1 MHIRY
6 SKQTAHLT
14 RHLCL
19 SKSTIM
25 SFRLMNLITQMAL
38 RKLAVTSSLL
48 FLLFLIPS
56 FGEIGNIT
64 SQTRAAQIT
73 RKGDKILTEVN
84 TPVEMRDLIQTLKGR
99 ANIKFVDDT
108 KVSVTEY
115 SKLLI
120 DEFVYNPE
128 KKTGKLSLK
137 AALGTI
143 RYSSGKIAKNSRQ
156 NVKIKSPTACVS
168 VRGTDFTMNVQEDG
182 ASSFLLL
189 PSVDADGNSYIGS
202 IDVSTLG
209 GTVTLDQAYEAT
221 TVTTAI
227 APPTPPQV
235 IQQDGP
241 VKGKKQ
247 DAGKDNNEDKKPTDE
262 KDDAKIDEIKIK
274 KKETQIMNTFLKMND
289 GRYVFFS
296 KDKDNMIS
304 LIVEDGSNVTV
315 NYDNRGSII
324 NAKFNSGN
332 NVLFNI
338 KQQ

>member
-1 MHIRY
+1 
-6 SKQTAHLT
+6 
-14 RHLCL
+14 
-19 SKSTIM
+19 
-25 SFRLMNLITQMAL
+25 MNLATQMVL
-38 RKLAVTSSLL
+38 RKPVVKAVTSSLL
-48 FLLFLIPS
+48 FLLFLTPA

-156 NVKIKSPTACVS
+156 NVKIKSPTASVS

-182 ASSFLLL
+182 ATSFLLL
-189 PSVDADGNSYIGS
+189 PSTDTDGSSYVGS

-227 APPTPPQV
+227 APPSGERTVVVQDLRIHAWFRFIRPVFQV
-235 IQQDGP
+235 RRTSS
-241 VKGKKQ
+241 
-247 DAGKDNNEDKKPTDE
+247 A
-262 KDDAKIDEIKIK
+262 
-274 KKETQIMNTFLKMND
+274 
-289 GRYVFFS
+289 S
-296 KDKDNMIS
+296 
-304 LIVEDGSNVTV
+304 
-315 NYDNRGSII
+315 
-324 NAKFNSGN
+324 
-332 NVLFNI
+332 
-338 KQQ
+338 

>member
-1 MHIRY
+1 MN
-6 SKQTAHLT
+6 SLTQTALHRVLVISLT
-14 RHLCL
+14 L
-19 SKSTIM
+19 STLSV
-25 SFRLMNLITQMAL
+25 SVYA
-38 RKLAVTSSLL
+38 
-48 FLLFLIPS
+48 
-56 FGEIGNIT
+56 EIGNVT

-99 ANIKFVDDT
+99 TDIKFVDDT

-156 NVKIKSPTACVS
+156 NVKIKSPTASVS

-189 PSVDADGNSYIGS
+189 PSTDEKGNSYVGS
-202 IDVSTLG
+202 IEVATLG
-209 GTVTLDQAYEAT
+209 GKVTLDQAYEAT

-227 APPTPPQV
+227 APPSPPQV

-241 VKGKKQ
+241 AGPKKDKGKN
-247 DAGKDNNEDKKPTDE
+247 DNNENKKPADKE
-262 KDDAKIDEIKIK
+262 DGKNDFEDIKIK
-274 KKETQIMNTFLKMND
+274 RKEKQIMNTFLKMED

>member
-1 MHIRY
+1 MSSLIQMVPLRVTLIL
-6 SKQTAHLT
+6 SIL
-14 RHLCL
+14 LCL
-19 SKSTIM
+19 FST
-25 SFRLMNLITQMAL
+25 S
-38 RKLAVTSSLL
+38 LAEVGNVTA
-48 FLLFLIPS
+48 
-56 FGEIGNIT
+56 
-64 SQTRAAQIT
+64 QTRAAQIT
-73 RKGDKILTEVN
+73 RKGDKILTEVD

-99 ANIKFVDDT
+99 ADIKFVDDT

-156 NVKIKSPTACVS
+156 NVKIKSPTASVS

-182 ASSFLLL
+182 ASSFILL
-189 PSVDADGNSYIGS
+189 PSTDDAGKSYVGS

-209 GTVTLDQAYEAT
+209 GTVTLNQAYEAT

-241 VKGKKQ
+241 AEPKKK
-247 DAGKDNNEDKKPTDE
+247 DNKDNNENNNNAGDNEGDKKEDF
-262 KDDAKIDEIKIK
+262 DDIKIK
-274 KKETQIMNTFLKMND
+274 RKEKQLMNTFLKMED

-315 NYDNRGSII
+315 NYDNKGSII

-332 NVLFNI
+332 NVQFNI

>member
-1 MHIRY
+1 M
-6 SKQTAHLT
+6 
-14 RHLCL
+14 L
-19 SKSTIM
+19 S
-25 SFRLMNLITQMAL
+25 LILNILSVSVYA
-38 RKLAVTSSLL
+38 
-48 FLLFLIPS
+48 
-56 FGEIGNIT
+56 EIGSVT
-64 SQTRAAQIT
+64 SQTKAARIT

-84 TPVEMRDLIQTLKGR
+84 TPVEMRDLIETLKGR
-99 ANIKFVDDT
+99 TNIKFVDDT

-128 KKTGKLSLK
+128 NKTGKLSLK

-156 NVKIKSPTACVS
+156 NVKIKSPTASVS
-168 VRGTDFTMNVQEDG
+168 VRGTDFTINVQEDG

-189 PSVDADGNSYIGS
+189 PSTDEAGKSYVGS

-209 GTVTLDQAYEAT
+209 GTVTLNKAYEAT
-221 TVTTAI
+221 TVTSAI
-227 APPTPPQV
+227 APPTPPVV

-241 VKGKKQ
+241 AVKDKDDKKK
-247 DAGKDNNEDKKPTDE
+247 DNLEKDNNAEDNKDE
-262 KDDAKIDEIKIK
+262 QKLEDIEIKR
-274 KKETQIMNTFLKMND
+274 KEKQIMNTFLKMDD

-296 KDKDNMIS
+296 KDKDNLIS
-304 LIVEDGSNVTV
+304 LIVEDGANVTV
-315 NYDNRGSII
+315 NYDNSGSII
-324 NAKFNSGN
+324 NAKMNSGN

>member
-1 MHIRY
+1 MVPLKATLIL
-6 SKQTAHLT
+6 SIL
-14 RHLCL
+14 LCL
-19 SKSTIM
+19 FSIS
-25 SFRLMNLITQMAL
+25 
-38 RKLAVTSSLL
+38 LAEVGNVTA
-48 FLLFLIPS
+48 
-56 FGEIGNIT
+56 
-64 SQTRAAQIT
+64 QTRAAQIT
-73 RKGDKILTEVN
+73 RKGDKILTEVD

-99 ANIKFVDDT
+99 ADIKFVDDT

-156 NVKIKSPTACVS
+156 NVKIKSPTASVS

-182 ASSFLLL
+182 ASSFILL
-189 PSVDADGNSYIGS
+189 PSTDDAGKSYVGS

-209 GTVTLDQAYEAT
+209 GTVTLNQAYEAT

-241 VKGKKQ
+241 GEPKKK
-247 DAGKDNNEDKKPTDE
+247 DNKDNNENNNNAGDNEGDKKEDF
-262 KDDAKIDEIKIK
+262 DDIKIK
-274 KKETQIMNTFLKMND
+274 RKEKQLMNTFLKMED

-315 NYDNRGSII
+315 NYDNKGSII

-332 NVLFNI
+332 NVQFNI

>member
-1 MHIRY
+1 MVPLKATLIL
-6 SKQTAHLT
+6 SVL
-14 RHLCL
+14 LCL
-19 SKSTIM
+19 LS
-25 SFRLMNLITQMAL
+25 
-38 RKLAVTSSLL
+38 SSLA
-48 FLLFLIPS
+48 
-56 FGEIGNIT
+56 EVGNVT
-64 SQTRAAQIT
+64 AQTRAAQIT
-73 RKGDKILTEVN
+73 RKGDKILTEVD

-99 ANIKFVDDT
+99 ADIRFVDDT

-115 SKLLI
+115 SKLVI

-156 NVKIKSPTACVS
+156 NVKIKSPTASVS

-182 ASSFLLL
+182 ASSFILL
-189 PSVDADGNSYIGS
+189 PSTDEAGESYIGS

-209 GTVTLDQAYEAT
+209 GTVTLNQAYEAT

-235 IQQDGP
+235 IKQDGP
-241 VKGKKQ
+241 AEPKK
-247 DAGKDNNEDKKPTDE
+247 KIKNDNNEKNNAGDNEDE
-262 KDDAKIDEIKIK
+262 KGDFDDIEIKRTEAK
-274 KKETQIMNTFLKMND
+274 LMNTFLRMED

-296 KDKDNMIS
+296 KDKDNMLS

-315 NYDNRGSII
+315 NYDNKGSII

-332 NVLFNI
+332 NVQFNI

>member
-1 MHIRY
+1 MVYRKVI
-6 SKQTAHLT
+6 LI
-14 RHLCL
+14 LILNLL
-19 SKSTIM
+19 SISVYGK
-25 SFRLMNLITQMAL
+25 
-38 RKLAVTSSLL
+38 V
-48 FLLFLIPS
+48 
-56 FGEIGNIT
+56 GNVV
-64 SQTRAAQIT
+64 SQTKAAQIT
-73 RKGDKILTEVN
+73 RKGDKILTEVD
-84 TPVEMRDLIQTLKGR
+84 TPVEMRDVIETLKGR
-99 ANIKFVDDT
+99 TNIKFVDDT

-143 RYSSGKIAKNSRQ
+143 RYSSGKIAQNSGK
-156 NVKIKSPTACVS
+156 NVKIKSPTASVS

-189 PSVDADGNSYIGS
+189 PSTDDAGKSYVGS

-209 GTVTLDQAYEAT
+209 GTVTLNKAYQAT
-221 TVTTAI
+221 SVTSAI

-235 IQQDGP
+235 IKQDGP
-241 VKGKKQ
+241 AVKEDKEK
-247 DAGKDNNEDKKPTDE
+247 KDNLENDKNTEEEEE
-262 KDDAKIDEIKIK
+262 KEEFDDIKIK
-274 KKETQIMNTFLKMND
+274 RKEKQTMNTFLKMDD

-315 NYDNRGSII
+315 NYDNKGSII
-324 NAKFNSGN
+324 NAKMNSGN
-332 NVLFNI
+332 NVQFNI

>member
-1 MHIRY
+1 
-6 SKQTAHLT
+6 
-14 RHLCL
+14 
-19 SKSTIM
+19 
-25 SFRLMNLITQMAL
+25 
-38 RKLAVTSSLL
+38 
-48 FLLFLIPS
+48 
-56 FGEIGNIT
+56 
-64 SQTRAAQIT
+64 
-73 RKGDKILTEVN
+73 
-84 TPVEMRDLIQTLKGR
+84 MRDLIETLKGR

-156 NVKIKSPTACVS
+156 NVKIKSPTASVS

-189 PSVDADGNSYIGS
+189 PSTDEAGKSYVGS

-209 GTVTLDQAYEAT
+209 GTVTLSQAYEAT
-221 TVTTAI
+221 TVVSAI
-227 APPTPPQV
+227 AAPTPPQV
-235 IQQDGP
+235 IQQDGQ
-241 VKGKKQ
+241 KGPKKEKKQ
-247 DAGKDNNEDKKPTDE
+247 KDNNENKDTGSREEDDKE
-262 KDDAKIDEIKIK
+262 FDEIKIK
-274 KKETQIMNTFLKMND
+274 RKEKQIMNTFLKMED

-315 NYDNRGSII
+315 NYDNKGSII

-332 NVLFNI
+332 NVQFNI

>member
-1 MHIRY
+1 MTTLIQVVPL
-6 SKQTAHLT
+6 KVTLT
-14 RHLCL
+14 LSILLCL
-19 SKSTIM
+19 FST
-25 SFRLMNLITQMAL
+25 S
-38 RKLAVTSSLL
+38 LAEVGNVTA
-48 FLLFLIPS
+48 
-56 FGEIGNIT
+56 
-64 SQTRAAQIT
+64 QTRAAQIT
-73 RKGDKILTEVN
+73 RKGDKILTEVD

-99 ANIKFVDDT
+99 ADIKFVDDT

-115 SKLLI
+115 SKLII

-143 RYSSGKIAKNSRQ
+143 RYSSGKIAKNSRK
-156 NVKIKSPTACVS
+156 NVKIKSPTASVS

-182 ASSFLLL
+182 ASSFILL
-189 PSVDADGNSYIGS
+189 PSTDEAGKSYVGS

-209 GTVTLDQAYEAT
+209 GTVTLNQAYEAT

-241 VKGKKQ
+241 AEPKK
-247 DAGKDNNEDKKPTDE
+247 KNNNDNNENNNNAGDKEE
-262 KDDAKIDEIKIK
+262 KNEDFDDIKIK
-274 KKETQIMNTFLKMND
+274 RKEKQLMNTFLKMED

-315 NYDNRGSII
+315 NYDNKGSII

-332 NVLFNI
+332 NVQFNI

>member
-1 MHIRY
+1 M
-6 SKQTAHLT
+6 
-14 RHLCL
+14 
-19 SKSTIM
+19 M
-25 SFRLMNLITQMAL
+25 VRL
-38 RKLAVTSSLL
+38 KSSLIL
-48 FLLFLIPS
+48 SVLVCLLSSSLA
-56 FGEIGNIT
+56 EVGNVT
-64 SQTRAAQIT
+64 AQTRAAQIT
-73 RKGDKILTEVN
+73 RKGDKILTEVD

-99 ANIKFVDDT
+99 ADIKFVDDT

-115 SKLLI
+115 SKLII

-128 KKTGKLSLK
+128 KKTGKISLK

-143 RYSSGKIAKNSRQ
+143 RYSSGKIAKNSRK
-156 NVKIKSPTACVS
+156 NVKIKSPTASVS

-182 ASSFLLL
+182 ASSFILL
-189 PSVDADGNSYIGS
+189 PSTDEAGKSYVGS

-209 GTVTLDQAYEAT
+209 GTVTLNQAYEAT

-241 VKGKKQ
+241 AEPKK
-247 DAGKDNNEDKKPTDE
+247 KNNNDNNENNNNAGDNEDGKEDFN
-262 KDDAKIDEIKIK
+262 DIKIK
-274 KKETQIMNTFLKMND
+274 RKEKQIMNTFLKMKD

-315 NYDNRGSII
+315 NYDNKGSII

-332 NVLFNI
+332 KVQFNI

>member
-1 MHIRY
+1 MVPLKATLIL
-6 SKQTAHLT
+6 SIL
-14 RHLCL
+14 LCL
-19 SKSTIM
+19 FST
-25 SFRLMNLITQMAL
+25 S
-38 RKLAVTSSLL
+38 LAEVGNVTA
-48 FLLFLIPS
+48 
-56 FGEIGNIT
+56 
-64 SQTRAAQIT
+64 QTRAAQIT
-73 RKGDKILTEVN
+73 RKGDKILTEVD

-99 ANIKFVDDT
+99 ADIKFVDDT

-156 NVKIKSPTACVS
+156 NVKIKSPTASVS

-182 ASSFLLL
+182 ASSFILL
-189 PSVDADGNSYIGS
+189 PSTDEAGKSYVGS

-209 GTVTLDQAYEAT
+209 GTVTLNQAYEAT

-241 VKGKKQ
+241 GEPKK
-247 DAGKDNNEDKKPTDE
+247 KNNNDNNENNNNAGDNEDNKEDF
-262 KDDAKIDEIKIK
+262 DDIKIK
-274 KKETQIMNTFLKMND
+274 RKEKQIMNTFLKMED

-315 NYDNRGSII
+315 NYDNKGSII

-332 NVLFNI
+332 NVQFNI

>member
-1 MHIRY
+1 MV
-6 SKQTAHLT
+6 
-14 RHLCL
+14 
-19 SKSTIM
+19 
-25 SFRLMNLITQMAL
+25 RL
-38 RKLAVTSSLL
+38 KSSLIL
-48 FLLFLIPS
+48 SILTCLLSSSLA
-56 FGEIGNIT
+56 EVGNVT
-64 SQTRAAQIT
+64 AQTRAAQIT
-73 RKGDKILTEVN
+73 RKGDKILTEVD

-99 ANIKFVDDT
+99 ADIKFVDDT

-115 SKLLI
+115 SKLII

-143 RYSSGKIAKNSRQ
+143 RYSSGKIAKNSRK
-156 NVKIKSPTACVS
+156 NVKIKSPTASVS

-182 ASSFLLL
+182 ASSFILL
-189 PSVDADGNSYIGS
+189 PSTDEAGNSYVGS

-209 GTVTLDQAYEAT
+209 GTVTLNQAYEAT

-241 VKGKKQ
+241 AEPKKKNNK
-247 DAGKDNNEDKKPTDE
+247 DSNESNNNAGDDEDNKEDF
-262 KDDAKIDEIKIK
+262 DDIKIK
-274 KKETQIMNTFLKMND
+274 RKEAQLMNTFLKMED

-315 NYDNRGSII
+315 NYDNKGSII

-332 NVLFNI
+332 NVQFNI

>member
-1 MHIRY
+1 MI
-6 SKQTAHLT
+6 SLI
-14 RHLCL
+14 L
-19 SKSTIM
+19 SILSV
-25 SFRLMNLITQMAL
+25 SVYA
-38 RKLAVTSSLL
+38 
-48 FLLFLIPS
+48 
-56 FGEIGNIT
+56 EIGNVT
-64 SQTRAAQIT
+64 SQTKAARIT

-84 TPVEMRDLIQTLKGR
+84 TPVEMRDLIETLKGR
-99 ANIKFVDDT
+99 TNIKFVDDT

-156 NVKIKSPTACVS
+156 NVKIKSPTASVS
-168 VRGTDFTMNVQEDG
+168 VRGTDFTINVQEDG

-189 PSVDADGNSYIGS
+189 PSTDEAGKSYVGS

-209 GTVTLDQAYEAT
+209 GTVTLNKAYEAT
-221 TVTTAI
+221 TVTSAI
-227 APPTPPQV
+227 APPTPPVV

-241 VKGKKQ
+241 PVKDKDDNKK
-247 DAGKDNNEDKKPTDE
+247 DNLENDNNAEDNNEEQKL
-262 KDDAKIDEIKIK
+262 DDIEIKRKEK
-274 KKETQIMNTFLKMND
+274 KVMNTFLKMDD

-296 KDKDNMIS
+296 KDKDNLIS
-304 LIVEDGSNVTV
+304 LIVEDGANVTV
-315 NYDNRGSII
+315 NYDNSGSII
-324 NAKFNSGN
+324 NAKMNSGN

>member
-1 MHIRY
+1 
-6 SKQTAHLT
+6 
-14 RHLCL
+14 
-19 SKSTIM
+19 
-25 SFRLMNLITQMAL
+25 
-38 RKLAVTSSLL
+38 
-48 FLLFLIPS
+48 
-56 FGEIGNIT
+56 
-64 SQTRAAQIT
+64 
-73 RKGDKILTEVN
+73 
-84 TPVEMRDLIQTLKGR
+84 MRDIIQTLKGR
-99 ANIKFVDDT
+99 TNIKFVDDT

-156 NVKIKSPTACVS
+156 NVKIKSPTASVS

-189 PSVDADGNSYIGS
+189 PSTDADGNSYVGS

-227 APPTPPQV
+227 AAPTPPQV

-241 VKGKKQ
+241 VKVKKKG
-247 DAGKDNNEDKKPTDE
+247 DGKDSNENKKPADE
-262 KDDAKIDEIKIK
+262 KKEVNFDEIKIK
-274 KKETQIMNTFLKMND
+274 RKETQVMNTFLRMND

>member
-1 MHIRY
+1 MVPLKVTLIL
-6 SKQTAHLT
+6 SFV
-14 RHLCL
+14 LCL
-19 SKSTIM
+19 FSTC
-25 SFRLMNLITQMAL
+25 
-38 RKLAVTSSLL
+38 LAEVGNVTA
-48 FLLFLIPS
+48 
-56 FGEIGNIT
+56 
-64 SQTRAAQIT
+64 QTRAAQIT
-73 RKGDKILTEVN
+73 RKGDKILTEVD

-99 ANIKFVDDT
+99 TDIKFVDDT

-115 SKLLI
+115 SKLII

-156 NVKIKSPTACVS
+156 NVKIKSPTASVS

-182 ASSFLLL
+182 ASSFILL
-189 PSVDADGNSYIGS
+189 PSTDEAGKSYVGS

-209 GTVTLDQAYEAT
+209 GTVTLSQAYEAT

-241 VKGKKQ
+241 AEPKK
-247 DAGKDNNEDKKPTDE
+247 KNNNDNNENNNNAGDNDGKKEDF
-262 KDDAKIDEIKIK
+262 DDIKIK
-274 KKETQIMNTFLKMND
+274 RKEKQIMNTFLKMED

-315 NYDNRGSII
+315 NYDNKGSII

-332 NVLFNI
+332 NVQFNI

>member
-1 MHIRY
+1 MVYRRVI
-6 SKQTAHLT
+6 LI
-14 RHLCL
+14 LILNLL
-19 SKSTIM
+19 SISVYGK
-25 SFRLMNLITQMAL
+25 
-38 RKLAVTSSLL
+38 V
-48 FLLFLIPS
+48 
-56 FGEIGNIT
+56 GNVV
-64 SQTRAAQIT
+64 SQTKAAQIT

-84 TPVEMRDLIQTLKGR
+84 TPVEMRDIIETLKGKT
-99 ANIKFVDDT
+99 NIKFVDDT

-143 RYSSGKIAKNSRQ
+143 RYSSGKIAQNSGK
-156 NVKIKSPTACVS
+156 NVKIKSPTASVS

-189 PSVDADGNSYIGS
+189 PSTDDTGKSYVGS

-209 GTVTLDQAYEAT
+209 GTVTLNKAYQAT
-221 TVTTAI
+221 SVTSAI

-235 IQQDGP
+235 IKQDGP
-241 VKGKKQ
+241 AVKEDKEN
-247 DAGKDNNEDKKPTDE
+247 KDNLENDKNTDE
-262 KDDAKIDEIKIK
+262 EEEKEEFEDIKIK
-274 KKETQIMNTFLKMND
+274 RKEKKIMNTFLKMDD

-304 LIVEDGSNVTV
+304 LIVEEGSNVTV
-315 NYDNRGSII
+315 NYDNKGSII
-324 NAKFNSGN
+324 NAKMNSGN
-332 NVLFNI
+332 NVQFNI

>member
-1 MHIRY
+1 
-6 SKQTAHLT
+6 
-14 RHLCL
+14 
-19 SKSTIM
+19 
-25 SFRLMNLITQMAL
+25 MNLTTQMAL

-48 FLLFLIPS
+48 FLLFLIPA

-73 RKGDKILTEVN
+73 RKGDKILTKVN

-143 RYSSGKIAKNSRQ
+143 RYSSGKIAKNSRE
-156 NVKIKSPTACVS
+156 NVKIKSPTASVS

-189 PSVDADGNSYIGS
+189 PSTDADGNSYVGS

-227 APPTPPQV
+227 APPSPPQV

-241 VKGKKQ
+241 VRGKKQ
-247 DAGKDNNEDKKPTDE
+247 DAGKDNNENKKPADE
-262 KDDAKIDEIKIK
+262 NKEGKFDEIKIK
-274 KKETQIMNTFLKMND
+274 KKEQQVMNKFLRMND

-304 LIVEDGSNVTV
+304 LIVQDGSNVTV

>member
-1 MHIRY
+1 LFSNRVSNIV
-6 SKQTAHLT
+6 L
-14 RHLCL
+14 
-19 SKSTIM
+19 II
-25 SFRLMNLITQMAL
+25 SFILLPI
-38 RKLAVTSSLL
+38 LAYAD
-48 FLLFLIPS
+48 
-56 FGEIGNIT
+56 IGSVT
-64 SQTRAAQIT
+64 SQTKAARIT
-73 RKGDKILTEVN
+73 RKGDKFLTEVN
-84 TPVEMRDLIQTLKGR
+84 TSVEMRDLIETLKGK
-99 ANIKFVDDT
+99 ANIKFIDDT

-156 NVKIKSPTACVS
+156 NVKIKSPTASVT

-189 PSVDADGNSYIGS
+189 PSKDDAGNSFVGS

-209 GTVTLDQAYEAT
+209 GTVTLNKAYQAT
-221 TVTTAI
+221 TVTSAI
-227 APPTPPQV
+227 AAPTPPQI

-241 VKGKKQ
+241 QVKKDKNKKENMEEDRKPEDDKKQ
-247 DAGKDNNEDKKPTDE
+247 QDFED
-262 KDDAKIDEIKIK
+262 IEIKRKEK
-274 KKETQIMNTFLKMND
+274 KATNAFLKMDD

-296 KDKDNMIS
+296 KDKDNVIS

-324 NAKFNSGN
+324 NAKMNSGN
-332 NVLFNI
+332 NVQFNI

>member
-1 MHIRY
+1 
-6 SKQTAHLT
+6 
-14 RHLCL
+14 
-19 SKSTIM
+19 
-25 SFRLMNLITQMAL
+25 MNLAIQTVPRRL
-38 RKLAVTSSLL
+38 VTSSIL
-48 FLLFLIPS
+48 FLLFLAPA
-56 FGEIGNIT
+56 FGEIGNVT
-64 SQTRAAQIT
+64 SQTKAAQIT

-84 TPVEMRDLIQTLKGR
+84 TPVEMRDLIETLKGR

-120 DEFVYNPE
+120 DDFVYNPN

-156 NVKIKSPTACVS
+156 NVKIKSPTASVS

-189 PSVDADGNSYIGS
+189 PSTDEAGNSYVGS

-221 TVTTAI
+221 TVTSAI
-227 APPTPPQV
+227 AAPTPPQ
-235 IQQDGP
+235 IIKQDGP
-241 VKGKKQ
+241 AVK
-247 DAGKDNNEDKKPTDE
+247 EDKK
-262 KDDAKIDEIKIK
+262 KDNLERDKKPGDDKKEQDFDDIKIK
-274 KKETQIMNTFLKMND
+274 RKEKQIMNTFLKMDD

-304 LIVEDGSNVTV
+304 LIVEDGSNVSV
-315 NYDNRGSII
+315 NYDNKGSII

-332 NVLFNI
+332 NVQFNI

>member
-1 MHIRY
+1 V
-6 SKQTAHLT
+6 
-14 RHLCL
+14 L
-19 SKSTIM
+19 S
-25 SFRLMNLITQMAL
+25 LILNILSVSVYA
-38 RKLAVTSSLL
+38 
-48 FLLFLIPS
+48 
-56 FGEIGNIT
+56 EIGSVT
-64 SQTRAAQIT
+64 SQTKAARIT

-84 TPVEMRDLIQTLKGR
+84 TPVEMRDLIETLKGR
-99 ANIKFVDDT
+99 TNIKFVDDT

-128 KKTGKLSLK
+128 NKTGKLSLK

-156 NVKIKSPTACVS
+156 NVKIKSPTASVS
-168 VRGTDFTMNVQEDG
+168 VRGTDFTINVQEDG

-189 PSVDADGNSYIGS
+189 PSTDEAGKSYVGS

-209 GTVTLDQAYEAT
+209 GTVTLNKAYEAT
-221 TVTTAI
+221 TVTSAI
-227 APPTPPQV
+227 APPTPPVV

-241 VKGKKQ
+241 AVKDKDDKKK
-247 DAGKDNNEDKKPTDE
+247 DNLEKDNNAEDNKDE
-262 KDDAKIDEIKIK
+262 QKLEDIEIKR
-274 KKETQIMNTFLKMND
+274 KEKQVMNTFLKMDD

-296 KDKDNMIS
+296 KDKDNLIS
-304 LIVEDGSNVTV
+304 LIVEDGANVTV
-315 NYDNRGSII
+315 NYDNNGSII
-324 NAKFNSGN
+324 NAKMNSGN

>member
-1 MHIRY
+1 MTTLIQVAPL
-6 SKQTAHLT
+6 KVTLT
-14 RHLCL
+14 LSILLCL
-19 SKSTIM
+19 FST
-25 SFRLMNLITQMAL
+25 S
-38 RKLAVTSSLL
+38 LAEVGNVTA
-48 FLLFLIPS
+48 
-56 FGEIGNIT
+56 
-64 SQTRAAQIT
+64 QTRAAQIT
-73 RKGDKILTEVN
+73 RKGDKILTEVD

-99 ANIKFVDDT
+99 ADIKFVDDT

-115 SKLLI
+115 SKLII

-143 RYSSGKIAKNSRQ
+143 RYSSGKIAKNSRK
-156 NVKIKSPTACVS
+156 NVKIKSPTASVS

-182 ASSFLLL
+182 ASSFILL
-189 PSVDADGNSYIGS
+189 PSTDEAGKSYVGS

-209 GTVTLDQAYEAT
+209 GTVTLNQAYEAT

-241 VKGKKQ
+241 AEPKK
-247 DAGKDNNEDKKPTDE
+247 KNNNDNNENNNNAGDKEE
-262 KDDAKIDEIKIK
+262 KDEDFDDIKIK
-274 KKETQIMNTFLKMND
+274 RKEKQIMNTFLKMED

-315 NYDNRGSII
+315 NYDNKGSII

-332 NVLFNI
+332 NVQFNI

>member
-1 MHIRY
+1 
-6 SKQTAHLT
+6 
-14 RHLCL
+14 
-19 SKSTIM
+19 
-25 SFRLMNLITQMAL
+25 MNLATRTDRL
-38 RKLAVTSSLL
+38 RLVTSSLL
-48 FLLFLIPS
+48 FLLFLIPA

-99 ANIKFVDDT
+99 TNIKFVDDT

-143 RYSSGKIAKNSRQ
+143 RYSSGKIAKNSRE
-156 NVKIKSPTACVS
+156 NVKIKSPTASVS

-189 PSVDADGNSYIGS
+189 PSTDADGKTYVGS

-209 GTVTLDQAYEAT
+209 GTVTLNQAYEAT

-227 APPTPPQV
+227 APPSPPQV

-241 VKGKKQ
+241 AKGKKQ
-247 DAGKDNNEDKKPTDE
+247 KDTKDNNENNKPADKDKRDE
-262 KDDAKIDEIKIK
+262 IDEIKIK
-274 KKETQIMNTFLKMND
+274 RKEKQIMNTFLKMND

-315 NYDNRGSII
+315 NYDNKGSII

>member
-1 MHIRY
+1 MTTLIQQGLLKVTLIL
-6 SKQTAHLT
+6 SVLI
-14 RHLCL
+14 CL
-19 SKSTIM
+19 LS
-25 SFRLMNLITQMAL
+25 
-38 RKLAVTSSLL
+38 SSLA
-48 FLLFLIPS
+48 
-56 FGEIGNIT
+56 EVGNVT
-64 SQTRAAQIT
+64 AQTRAAQIT
-73 RKGDKILTEVN
+73 RKGDKILTEVD

-99 ANIKFVDDT
+99 ADIKFVDDT

-115 SKLLI
+115 SKLII

-143 RYSSGKIAKNSRQ
+143 RYSSGKIAKNSRK
-156 NVKIKSPTACVS
+156 NVKIKSPTASVS

-182 ASSFLLL
+182 ASSFILL
-189 PSVDADGNSYIGS
+189 PSTDEAGKSYVGS

-209 GTVTLDQAYEAT
+209 GTVTLNQAYEAT

-241 VKGKKQ
+241 AEPKQ
-247 DAGKDNNEDKKPTDE
+247 KNNNDNNENNNNAGDNEDDKEDF
-262 KDDAKIDEIKIK
+262 DDIKIK
-274 KKETQIMNTFLKMND
+274 RKEKQIMNTFLKMED

-315 NYDNRGSII
+315 NYDNKGSII

-332 NVLFNI
+332 NVQFNI

>member
-1 MHIRY
+1 MMV
-6 SKQTAHLT
+6 HL
-14 RHLCL
+14 
-19 SKSTIM
+19 K
-25 SFRLMNLITQMAL
+25 
-38 RKLAVTSSLL
+38 SSLIL
-48 FLLFLIPS
+48 SVLICLLSSSLA
-56 FGEIGNIT
+56 EVGNVT
-64 SQTRAAQIT
+64 AQTRAAQIT
-73 RKGDKILTEVN
+73 RKGDKILTEVD

-99 ANIKFVDDT
+99 ADIKFVDDT

-115 SKLLI
+115 SKLII

-143 RYSSGKIAKNSRQ
+143 RYSSGKIAKNSRK
-156 NVKIKSPTACVS
+156 NVKIKSPTASVS

-182 ASSFLLL
+182 ASSFILL
-189 PSVDADGNSYIGS
+189 PSTDEAGNSYVGS

-209 GTVTLDQAYEAT
+209 GTVTLNQAYEAT

-241 VKGKKQ
+241 AKPKKKTNK
-247 DAGKDNNEDKKPTDE
+247 DSNENNNNAGDDEDNKEDF
-262 KDDAKIDEIKIK
+262 DDIKIK
-274 KKETQIMNTFLKMND
+274 RKEAQLMNTFLKMED

-315 NYDNRGSII
+315 NYDNKGSII

-332 NVLFNI
+332 NVQFNI

>member
-1 MHIRY
+1 MI
-6 SKQTAHLT
+6 SLI
-14 RHLCL
+14 LNIL
-19 SKSTIM
+19 SVSVY
-25 SFRLMNLITQMAL
+25 A
-38 RKLAVTSSLL
+38 
-48 FLLFLIPS
+48 
-56 FGEIGNIT
+56 EIGSVT
-64 SQTRAAQIT
+64 SQTKAARIT
-73 RKGDKILTEVN
+73 RKGDKILTAVN
-84 TPVEMRDLIQTLKGR
+84 TPVEMRDLIETLKGR

-156 NVKIKSPTACVS
+156 NVKIKSPTASVS

-189 PSVDADGNSYIGS
+189 PSTDETGNSYVGS

-209 GTVTLDQAYEAT
+209 GTVTLNKAYEAT
-221 TVTTAI
+221 TVTSAI
-227 APPTPPQV
+227 AAPTPPQV
-235 IQQDGP
+235 IKQDGP
-241 VKGKKQ
+241 AVKEDKK
-247 DAGKDNNEDKKPTDE
+247 DKDNLEKDNNAEDNKEEQKL
-262 KDDAKIDEIKIK
+262 DDIEIKR
-274 KKETQIMNTFLKMND
+274 KEKQVMNTFLKMDD

-296 KDKDNMIS
+296 KDKDNLIS
-304 LIVEDGSNVTV
+304 LIVEDGANVTV
-315 NYDNRGSII
+315 NYDNNGSII
-324 NAKFNSGN
+324 NAKMNSGN

>member
-1 MHIRY
+1 MI
-6 SKQTAHLT
+6 SP
-14 RHLCL
+14 
-19 SKSTIM
+19 I
-25 SFRLMNLITQMAL
+25 QMVL
-38 RKLAVTSSLL
+38 RKVALVV
-48 FLLFLIPS
+48 LILNILS
-56 FGEIGNIT
+56 VSVYAEIGNVT
-64 SQTRAAQIT
+64 SQTKAARIT

-84 TPVEMRDLIQTLKGR
+84 TPVEMRDLIETLKGR
-99 ANIKFVDDT
+99 TNIKFVDDT

-156 NVKIKSPTACVS
+156 NVKIKSPTASVS

-189 PSVDADGNSYIGS
+189 PSTDDAGKSYVGS

-209 GTVTLDQAYEAT
+209 GTVTLNKAYEAT
-221 TVTTAI
+221 TVTSAI
-227 APPTPPQV
+227 AAPTPPQV
-235 IQQDGP
+235 IKQDGP
-241 VKGKKQ
+241 AVKEEKK
-247 DAGKDNNEDKKPTDE
+247 DKDDLEKDNNAEDNNDKQKLED
-262 KDDAKIDEIKIK
+262 IEIKR
-274 KKETQIMNTFLKMND
+274 KEKQIMNTFLKMDD

-296 KDKDNMIS
+296 KDKDNLIS
-304 LIVEDGSNVTV
+304 LIVQDGANVTV
-315 NYDNRGSII
+315 NYDNSGSII
-324 NAKFNSGN
+324 NAKMNSGN